1 MKRKDGR
8 CRLSLFLALFLGL
21 LQGFTEFLPVSS
33 SGHLVLAQ
41 ELLPGFS
48 QPGVLFDVT
57 LHLGTLVA
65 VCLYFRKDLWALL
78 LSLLPRGAGGVDAAT
93 KINRRLL
100 WLLFLGSLPTVILGL
115 LFRKQFEMMFND
127 VFGAGIWF
135 VITGLLL
142 FMTDRVATRG
152 RQLGAMKARDAL
164 IIGLAQGLSIIP
176 ALSRSGA
183 TIAAGVFL
191 GLERAFLVR
200 YSFLLSIPAVA
211 GAFILQIVAHRHEA
225 FRQADLLAYGVGT
238 LAALVVGYWSI
249 AVLLSMTRSRQ
260 LSVFAYYCWAI
271 GVVALVIGSR

>member
-1 MKRKDGR
+1 MKQKDGR

-21 LQGFTEFLPVSS
+21 LQGFTEFLPISS

-65 VCLYFRKDLWALL
+65 VCLYFWRDLWALL
-78 LSLLPRGAGGVDAAT
+78 LSLLPGGARGVDTAM
-93 KINRRLL
+93 NRRLL

-127 VFGAGIWF
+127 IFGAGIWF
-135 VITGLLL
+135 IITGLLL
-142 FMTDRVATRG
+142 FMTDRVAMQG
-152 RQLGAMKARDAL
+152 RQLETMKVRDAL
-164 IIGLAQGLSIIP
+164 IIGIAQGLSIIP

-211 GAFILQIVAHRHEA
+211 GAFVLQLVAHRHEA

-249 AVLLSMTRSRQ
+249 AILLNMTRSRQ

-271 GVVALVIGSR
+271 GVVALIIGSR